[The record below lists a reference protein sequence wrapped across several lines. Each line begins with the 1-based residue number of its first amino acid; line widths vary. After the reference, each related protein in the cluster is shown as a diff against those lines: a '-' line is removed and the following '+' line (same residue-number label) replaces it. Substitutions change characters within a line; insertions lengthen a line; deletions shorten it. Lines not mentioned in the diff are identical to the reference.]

1 MVMNKVNFHPNIW
14 TSVPYASQ
22 VLVDW
27 YRPNALVKD
36 LVLQNTELKSLG
48 VSKLD
53 LTITKMALIDQ
64 EQNEQELESFN
75 TSNLP
80 KTVSFINGSSI
91 KLANVKQLRTG
102 DYVQLRLYLA
112 KNENGFT
119 YSNGE
124 TESVSAIHYL
134 DFKIENNLEIVKG
147 ANFQINFWFQ
157 LTPFHFGRHFKPVMD
172 GFHKLKAHLP
182 RFAGTMSS

>member
-1 MVMNKVNFHPNIW
+1 MNKVNFHPNIW
-14 TSVPYASQ
+14 TSVPYTSQ
-22 VLVDW
+22 VLADW
-27 YRPNALVKD
+27 YRPNTLVKD

-75 TSNLP
+75 ASNLP

-134 DFKIENNLEIVKG
+134 DFKIENNLKIRYEREHNIRV
-147 ANFQINFWFQ
+147 WFQ
-157 LTPFHFGRHFKPVMD
+157 LTPFHFGRHFKPIMD
-172 GFHKLKAHLP
+172 GFKKLKGQFP